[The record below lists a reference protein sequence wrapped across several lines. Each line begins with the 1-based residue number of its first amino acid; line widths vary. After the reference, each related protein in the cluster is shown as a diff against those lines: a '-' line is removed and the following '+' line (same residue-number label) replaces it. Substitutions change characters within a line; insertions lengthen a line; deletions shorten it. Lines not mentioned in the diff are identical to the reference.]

1 MTKLLTENGFLNIED
16 LIMQSESFQ
25 KIMADDVITEEE
37 AMEQEDRVV
46 AIIKE
51 MAETCTPEQI
61 EILRRLM
68 AEICVLV
75 SVNSVAL

>member
-1 MTKLLTENGFLNIED
+1 
-16 LIMQSESFQ
+16 MQSESFQ

-37 AMEQEDRVV
+37 AIEQEDRVV

-51 MAETCTPEQI
+51 MEETCTPEQI

>member
-51 MAETCTPEQI
+51 MEETCTPEQI

-75 SVNSVAL
+75 SVKSVAL

>member
-1 MTKLLTENGFLNIED
+1 MTKLLTENGSLNIED

-51 MAETCTPEQI
+51 MEETCTPEQI

>member
-1 MTKLLTENGFLNIED
+1 MTKLLTENGSLNIED

-37 AMEQEDRVV
+37 AMEQENRVV

-51 MAETCTPEQI
+51 MEETCTPEQI

>member
-51 MAETCTPEQI
+51 MEETCTPEQI

>member
-1 MTKLLTENGFLNIED
+1 
-16 LIMQSESFQ
+16 
-25 KIMADDVITEEE
+25 MADDVITEEE

-51 MAETCTPEQI
+51 MEETCTPEQI

>member
-37 AMEQEDRVV
+37 AIEQEDRVV

-51 MAETCTPEQI
+51 MEETCTPEQI